1 MKKHTPIMEP
11 RLGSARSDDV
21 TDLNSAEI
29 SARRAL
35 AMAMIDLG
43 RAADPAQAFARNK
56 DVIMTSLILLGRG
69 DEAKK
74 LAATYGVTAPL
85 ESDSS
90 S

>member
-1 MKKHTPIMEP
+1 MSAMMEATP
-11 RLGSARSDDV
+11 
-21 TDLNSAEI
+21 DLNSAEI

-43 RAADPAQAFARNK
+43 RAAAPAQAIARNK

>member
-1 MKKHTPIMEP
+1 MTKTTPIIEP

-21 TDLNSAEI
+21 ADLNPGETA
-29 SARRAL
+29 ARRAL
-35 AMAMIDLG
+35 ALAMIDLG

-74 LAATYGVTAPL
+74 LAATYGMAAAMD
-85 ESDSS
+85 SGSS